1 VDNPETLATLATQDE
16 ENTEGAI
23 NNGQSR
29 DTGNIDHT
37 KRRENRRG
45 NQQWT
50 IQRHWQHWPHKT
62 KRILKGQSTLDNP
75 ETLATLTTQDEE
87 KTEGAINNGQS
98 RDTGNI
104 ATQDEEK
111 QNTKNTTQKNK

>member
-1 VDNPETLATLATQDE
+1 MDNPETLATLATQDE
-16 ENTEGAI
+16 DNTE
-23 NNGQSR
+23 
-29 DTGNIDHT
+29 
-37 KRRENRRG
+37 G

-62 KRILKGQSTLDNP
+62 KIILK
-75 ETLATLTTQDEE
+75 
-87 KTEGAINNGQS
+87 AINNGQS